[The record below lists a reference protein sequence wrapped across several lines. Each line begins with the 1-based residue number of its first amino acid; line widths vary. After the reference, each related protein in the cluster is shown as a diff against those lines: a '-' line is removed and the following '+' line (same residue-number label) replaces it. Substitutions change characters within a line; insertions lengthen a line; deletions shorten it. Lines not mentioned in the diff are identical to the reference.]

1 MATLGVKQGYRVWGL
16 AVAVVF
22 LASGGPVRAAQVQE
36 QVPIPGLTVEESVR
50 LESASDKLKEL
61 AVQRQKKNDV
71 RRDEIEKLIGQVEEA
86 AKSQDDLRYRAAR
99 ERLISY
105 IFAANDKDHAD
116 LSQIVYTVKET
127 WVLSAK
133 ARIAIEQLGEE
144 NQEEDG
150 LGGLLEESQAQFQEA
165 FVAPNQREIVLVS
178 TLLSNGGLSVEE
190 EQRLN
195 QYLGQLVTF
204 NSLIEEW
211 EQPLEEIPYLPTQI
225 DPAFDNQEAVV
236 FLDSLSRHLRFD
248 YKDLEIQLF
257 WSEILAQIGYRYA
270 EGKLPLVR
278 VQSALNRL
286 SRLSGDWPRVEGKPW
301 FMGALGQLASVEPP
315 KPQQSPWRVPKRETT
330 SEDWLGRGKK
340 TAGAASSHDPQALLR
355 QIHSERKSDGEGD

>member
-1 MATLGVKQGYRVWGL
+1 MATLGTRQVYWAVGL
-16 AVAVVF
+16 AAVLVG
-22 LASGGPVRAAQVQE
+22 LGSGGAAQVQE

-61 AVQRQKKNDV
+61 AVQRQKKNEM
-71 RRDEIEKLIGQVEEA
+71 RRGEIEKLIEQVEA
-86 AKSQDDLRYRAAR
+86 VATAQDDLGYRAAR
-99 ERLISY
+99 ERLISF

-127 WVLSAK
+127 WVLAAK
-133 ARIAIEQLGEE
+133 ARIAIEHLGEE
-144 NQEEDG
+144 NQQEDG
-150 LGGLLEESQAQFQEA
+150 LGGLIEESQAQFQEA

-178 TLLSNGGLSVEE
+178 TLLSNSGLSPEE

-195 QYLGQLVTF
+195 QYLGQLVSF

-225 DPAFDNQEAVV
+225 DPAFDNEEAVV
-236 FLDSLSRHLRFD
+236 FLDSLNRHLRFD

-286 SRLSGDWPRVEGKPW
+286 SRLSGNWPRVEGKPW
-301 FMGALGQLASVEPP
+301 FMGALGQLASVEAP
-315 KPQQSPWRVPKRETT
+315 KPQQSPWRMPKRETT
-330 SEDWLGRGKK
+330 SQDWLGRRSK
-340 TAGAASSHDPQALLR
+340 TAGSGGTHDPQELLR
-355 QIHSERKSDGEGD
+355 QIHRERNTDKEGG